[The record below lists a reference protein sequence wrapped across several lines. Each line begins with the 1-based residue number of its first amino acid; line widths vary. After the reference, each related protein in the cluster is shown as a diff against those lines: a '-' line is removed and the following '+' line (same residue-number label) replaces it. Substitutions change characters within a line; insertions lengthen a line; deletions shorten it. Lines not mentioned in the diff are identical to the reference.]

1 MTKLISAAE
10 VKLHNKEEDCW
21 CIIHGKVY
29 DCTKFLDDHP
39 GGGEVIAECAGTD
52 ATEAFDE
59 IGHSDDANKLLVDL
73 YIGNLEKDPLA
84 QAEGASKKTE
94 EPGLV
99 QSIWSA
105 VFGSS

>member
-1 MTKLISAAE
+1 MTKLITATE
-10 VKLHNKEEDCW
+10 VSLHNTEQDCW
-21 CIIHGKVY
+21 CIINGKVY

-39 GGGEVIAECAGTD
+39 GGGEVIVECAGRD

-59 IGHSDDANKLLVDL
+59 IGHSDEATKLLEDL
-73 YIGNLEKDPLA
+73 YVGNLEKVLTPDGEA
-84 QAEGASKKTE
+84 AGKTE